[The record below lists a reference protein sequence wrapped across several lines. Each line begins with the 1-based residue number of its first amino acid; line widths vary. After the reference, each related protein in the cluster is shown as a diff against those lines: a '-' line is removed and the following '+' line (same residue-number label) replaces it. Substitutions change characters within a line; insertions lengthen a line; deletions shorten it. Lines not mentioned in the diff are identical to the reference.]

1 MKYYKY
7 TMNMNTFNVLSIILF
22 IPLFIII
29 SLLKLWNYVNINFF
43 ILYFVWMFLH
53 ELLHGIGFSINKDI
67 NHKNIVYG
75 AALEK
80 GILYCMCKQEIK
92 KKNIIISL
100 LFPFTFIGI
109 VTFFLGLIINNP
121 TLQLLSLF
129 NIIGSIGDLVMFFE
143 FIKLPEFNYLDL
155 DDCTGFVLT
164 IKKDLSKYKLFGI
177 KLIEKG
183 KYNNLEKAKNYKK
196 INITKLSI
204 YTFIILIAILVI
216 KILLKI

>member
-29 SLLKLWNYVNINFF
+29 SILKLWNHVNIDFF
-43 ILYFVWMFLH
+43 ILYFLWMFLH

-129 NIIGSIGDLVMFFE
+129 NIIGSIGDLVMFFD
-143 FIKLPEFNYLDL
+143 FTKLPEFNYLDL

-164 IKKDLSKYKLFGI
+164 SKKDLSKYKLFGI

-204 YTFIILIAILVI
+204 YTFIILIAILII

>member
-1 MKYYKY
+1 MKYFKY
-7 TMNMNTFNVLSIILF
+7 TMDMKTFNLVSIILF

-29 SLLKLWNYVNINFF
+29 SILKLWEYVNIEFLV
-43 ILYFVWMFLH
+43 LYFLWMFLH
-53 ELLHGIGFSINKDI
+53 ELLHGMGFSINKNI
-67 NHKNIVYG
+67 NHKNIIYG

-100 LFPFTFIGI
+100 LFPFIFIGI
-109 VTFFLGLIINNP
+109 TTFFIGLALNNP
-121 TLQLLSLF
+121 ILQLLSLF
-129 NIIGSIGDLVMFFE
+129 NIVGSIGDLVMFFD

-164 IKKDLSKYKLFGI
+164 SKEDLSKYKLFGI
-177 KLIEKG
+177 NLIEKG
-183 KYNNLEKAKNYKK
+183 NYNKLEQAKNYKK

-204 YTFIILIAILVI
+204 CTFIILISILVI
-216 KILLKI
+216 KMLLKI